1 MHIRIRTVAF
11 LKVES
16 KERVVVRGPRRWLE
30 RYGINAEGGEK
41 KSEREREKEGKRE
54 SARERKRARARARTK
69 ERERANEFGCMR
81 GERITVEQQRW
92 NSGERKE
99 NDSHM
104 SERTKEGE
112 VEREGRQ
119 V

>member
-54 SARERKRARARARTK
+54 RARARERKRESKRVRLYARGADNGGAT
-69 ERERANEFGCMR
+69 E
-81 GERITVEQQRW
+81 TEQW
-92 NSGERKE
+92 G
-99 NDSHM
+99 
-104 SERTKEGE
+104 KEGE
-112 VEREGRQ
+112 
-119 V
+119 

>member
-41 KSEREREKEGKRE
+41 RSEREREKEGKRE
-54 SARERKRARARARTK
+54 RARARERK
-69 ERERANEFGCMR
+69 RERANEFGCMR
-81 GERITVEQQRW
+81 GERITVEQRRW

-112 VEREGRQ
+112 VEREGRPGLNL
-119 V
+119 

>member
-41 KSEREREKEGKRE
+41 RSEREREKEGKRE
-54 SARERKRARARARTK
+54 RARARARTK
-69 ERERANEFGCMR
+69 EREQTSSVVCEG
-81 GERITVEQQRW
+81 
-92 NSGERKE
+92 SG
-99 NDSHM
+99 
-104 SERTKEGE
+104 
-112 VEREGRQ
+112 
-119 V
+119 

>member
-16 KERVVVRGPRRWLE
+16 EERVVVRGPRRWLE

-41 KSEREREKEGKRE
+41 RSEREREKEGKRE
-54 SARERKRARARARTK
+54 RVRERESARARENER

-81 GERITVEQQRW
+81 GAADNGGATETEQW
-92 NSGERKE
+92 G
-99 NDSHM
+99 
-104 SERTKEGE
+104 KEGE
-112 VEREGRQ
+112 
-119 V
+119 

>member
-41 KSEREREKEGKRE
+41 KSEREREKEGERESERE
-54 SARERKRARARARTK
+54 SARAREN
-69 ERERANEFGCMR
+69 ERERANELYAR
-81 GERITVEQQRW
+81 GADNGGATETEQW
-92 NSGERKE
+92 G
-99 NDSHM
+99 
-104 SERTKEGE
+104 KEGE
-112 VEREGRQ
+112 
-119 V
+119 

>member
-41 KSEREREKEGKRE
+41 RSERERGEE
-54 SARERKRARARARTK
+54 RARARARERK
-69 ERERANEFGCMR
+69 RERESKRVRLYAR
-81 GERITVEQQRW
+81 GADNGGATETEQW
-92 NSGERKE
+92 G
-99 NDSHM
+99 
-104 SERTKEGE
+104 KEGE
-112 VEREGRQ
+112 
-119 V
+119 